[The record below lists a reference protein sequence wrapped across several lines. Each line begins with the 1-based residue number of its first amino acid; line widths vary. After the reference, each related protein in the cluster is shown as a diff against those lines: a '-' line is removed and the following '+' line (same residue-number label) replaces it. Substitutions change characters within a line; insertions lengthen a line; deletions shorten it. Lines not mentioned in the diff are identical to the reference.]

1 MSVLN
6 ITAKAAAPLSQ
17 MKTQALVVL
26 MPERKSLGAPM
37 KALDKFLGGTVSQNA
52 TYGGFS
58 PTIGATCWLPG
69 AGAVHR
75 VLLVGCGDVNERTVA
90 SDKKL
95 AEALSRALLSCAAT
109 NAIIWTEGISQ
120 KVRRPEQ
127 LIEQLALQLTLSHY
141 QYSQTLNHRRK
152 PARSLRRVMI
162 TPAKL
167 CSPAMAK
174 RAVAAG
180 PATGQGANLT
190 RELVNLPGNICT
202 PRYLAGEARKLA
214 RRHTNLSVS
223 ILDERKMAELGMH
236 SLLSVGNGSEQPSRL
251 ITMKYQGASAKSR
264 PYCLVGKGITFD
276 TGGISLK
283 PGAKM
288 DEMKFDMGGAASVFG
303 TIHAAALLKL
313 PINIVG
319 VVAAAE
325 NMPSGRATKPG
336 DVVTSLSGKTIEI
349 LNTDAEGRLVLCDA
363 LTYVS
368 KFSPEEVVDIAT
380 LTGAIIVSLGQ
391 EATGIFSN
399 DDHLADSLLEAG
411 IRTHDR
417 GWRFPIWEEYHRQL
431 ESPFADLANIG
442 TGGAG
447 SITAACFLAQFAED
461 YKWAH
466 LDIAGTAF
474 KSSPKGA
481 TGRPVPM
488 LVDYLRERSEQR

>member
-1 MSVLN
+1 
-6 ITAKAAAPLSQ
+6 
-17 MKTQALVVL
+17 
-26 MPERKSLGAPM
+26 
-37 KALDKFLGGTVSQNA
+37 
-52 TYGGFS
+52 
-58 PTIGATCWLPG
+58 
-69 AGAVHR
+69 
-75 VLLVGCGDVNERTVA
+75 LL
-90 SDKKL
+90 
-95 AEALSRALLSCAAT
+95 
-109 NAIIWTEGISQ
+109 
-120 KVRRPEQ
+120 EQ
-127 LIEQLALQLTLSHY
+127 IALQLTLAHY
-141 QYSQTLNHRRK
+141 QYSQTLNHRKK
-152 PARSLRRVMI
+152 PPRELRRVSV
-162 TPAKL
+162 TPTNL
-167 CSPAMAK
+167 CTTASAK
-174 RAVAAG
+174 RALDAG
-180 PATGQGANLT
+180 SAIGHGANLT

-202 PRYLAGEARKLA
+202 PRYLAAEARKLA
-214 RRHTNLSVS
+214 KRHSELSVS
-223 ILDERKMAELGMH
+223 ILDERKMADLGMH
-236 SLLSVGNGSEQPSRL
+236 SLLSVGNGSDEPSRL
-251 ITMKYQGASAKSR
+251 ITLKYQGGPAKSR

-303 TIHAAALLKL
+303 SIHAAALLKL

-319 VVAAAE
+319 VIAAAE

-336 DVVTSLSGKTIEI
+336 DVVKSLSGKTIEI

-368 KFSPEEVVDIAT
+368 RFAPEEVIDIAT
-380 LTGAIIVSLGQ
+380 LTGAIIVALGH

-399 DDHLADSLLEAG
+399 DDHLANSLLEAG
-411 IRTHDR
+411 IRSHDR

-447 SITAACFLAQFAED
+447 SITAACFLAQFTED

-474 KSSPKGA
+474 KGSPKGA

-488 LVDYLRERSEQR
+488 LVDYLRERSARR

>member
-6 ITAKAAAPLSQ
+6 ITAKVAAPLDQ
-17 MKTQALVVL
+17 IKTQALVVL
-26 MPERKSLGAPM
+26 MPERKSLATRL
-37 KALDKFLGGTVSQNA
+37 KQLDKYLGGTLSR
-52 TYGGFS
+52 
-58 PTIGATCWLPG
+58 TITNGDFLSSIGSTCWLPG
-69 AGAVHR
+69 TQGIHR
-75 VLLVGCGDVNERTVA
+75 VLLVGCGSMNQRTVV
-90 SDKKL
+90 SDKKI
-95 AEALSRALLSCAAT
+95 AEALARTLVSS
-109 NAIIWTEGISQ
+109 NAKDAIVWTEGLSPKAAQ
-120 KVRRPEQ
+120 PER
-127 LIEQLALQLTLSHY
+127 LLEQIALHLTLSHY
-141 QYSQTLNHRRK
+141 QYSQTLNHRKKSVR
-152 PARSLRRVMI
+152 ALRRVSVTPTNLC
-162 TPAKL
+162 TPAT
-167 CSPAMAK
+167 AK
-174 RAVAAG
+174 RALDAG
-180 PATGQGANLT
+180 SATGRGANFT

-214 RRHTNLSVS
+214 KQHASLSVS
-223 ILDERKMAELGMH
+223 VLDERKMADLGMH

-251 ITMKYQGASAKSR
+251 ITLKYQGASAKTR

-303 TIHAAALLKL
+303 AIHAAALLKL

-325 NMPSGRATKPG
+325 NMPSGTATKPG
-336 DVVTSLSGKTIEI
+336 DVITSLSGKTIEI

-368 KFSPEEVVDIAT
+368 RFSPEEVIDIAT
-380 LTGAIIVSLGQ
+380 LTGAIIVALGH

-399 DDHLADSLLEAG
+399 DDHLADSLLAAG
-411 IRTHDR
+411 SRAHDR

-447 SITAACFLAQFAED
+447 SITAACFLAEFAED

-474 KSSPKGA
+474 RSSPKGA

-488 LVDYLRERSEQR
+488 LVDYLRERAGRR

>member
-6 ITAKAAAPLSQ
+6 ITARAAAPLSQ

-58 PTIGATCWLPG
+58 PTIGDTCWLPG

-180 PATGQGANLT
+180 TATGQGANLT